1 MNYIG
6 SLMFINYI
14 SVLDLKMNQLGD
26 VGARIVSGLIELS
39 KSLVHLDVRSNG
51 IGNKG
56 TEINRWD
63 KDIAGHDKE

>member
-1 MNYIG
+1 MNYIA

-14 SVLDLKMNQLGD
+14 SVLDLKMNQIGD

-56 TEINRWD
+56 MVVIRRV
-63 KDIAGHDKE
+63 KDFTGDDKE

>member
-1 MNYIG
+1 
-6 SLMFINYI
+6 MFINYI

-56 TEINRWD
+56 N
-63 KDIAGHDKE
+63 